1 MVIVETTELEVV
13 PCTSLDTWD
22 RDRHTRRSRRHVPS
36 ARHEPRPLL
45 VPGLRHPISL
55 SGSVFPKPPQTSK
68 WGNGRGSREDSGRV

>member
-22 RDRHTRRSRRHVPS
+22 RDRHTRRSRRHVPC

-55 SGSVFPKPPQTSK
+55 SGSGVPQTSP
-68 WGNGRGSREDSGRV
+68 D